1 MWGARFLNRGPRYG
15 YGRSMQGRLQGRVH
29 VVAEAGRIV
38 QLFYKLNGNDQLTQ
52 YQEILVKVSMKD
64 TIAFYNQLS

>member
-1 MWGARFLNRGPRYG
+1 
-15 YGRSMQGRLQGRVH
+15 MQGRLQGRVH

-38 QLFYKLNGNDQLTQ
+38 QVAYKLNGNDQLTQ

-64 TIAFYNQLS
+64 RIAFL

>member
-1 MWGARFLNRGPRYG
+1 
-15 YGRSMQGRLQGRVH
+15 MQGRLQGRVH

-64 TIAFYNQLS
+64 TIAFYNQLA